1 MLSLS
6 WRLLSFWKNRKNIII
21 WALSQ
26 GPNRKRINVYNKE
39 KQVALQLMTLRPKG
53 SVRNKIMV
61 SGLCVSSGE
70 GNNVL

>member
-6 WRLLSFWKNRKNIII
+6 WRLLSFWKNKKNIII

-26 GPNRKRINVYNKE
+26 GSNRKRINIYNKE
-39 KQVALQLMTLRPKG
+39 KQVALQLMMLRPKG

-61 SGLCVSSGE
+61 LGLCVSSGE

>member
-6 WRLLSFWKNRKNIII
+6 WRLLSFWKNKKNIII

-26 GPNRKRINVYNKE
+26 GPNRKRINIYNKE
-39 KQVALQLMTLRPKG
+39 KQVALQLMMLRPKG

-61 SGLCVSSGE
+61 LGLCVSSGE